1 MSAAPTA
8 AAISAAL
15 AERTAAYR
23 AVDATAPGTPERVA
37 ARQRCHAAVTALDSL
52 KTAARRAFTEPRGW
66 KLSPTKRT
74 MDHPVIDHAEVYLSQ
89 RRIVAVVTH
98 SYAPREQ
105 IAAYAAERGLTVQ
118 FLAWSWYYPSGCT
131 AAVLTPGAAV
141 FPGRPRRSVC
151 K

>member
-1 MSAAPTA
+1 MLRLRSNHSRQQCSARVVRRLLLRYRARGTRMQQRTCATASYPDTWRACMSAAPTA

-98 SYAPREQ
+98 SYAPR
-105 IAAYAAERGLTVQ
+105 
-118 FLAWSWYYPSGCT
+118 
-131 AAVLTPGAAV
+131 
-141 FPGRPRRSVC
+141 
-151 K
+151 